1 MLCPK
6 CGATLELHEG
16 DYVCSDCRR
25 QFSGE
30 LIIIKCPVCYN
41 ELEDSDDEYYCDTC
55 GKSVSRESAVYRSNE
70 LFTSCRFEKS
80 DYDSGESDYG
90 FGESDYD
97 SGESDYGFGESDY
110 GSGESDY
117 GFGESDYDSMIDNG
131 EDICLNCTYWSVSP
145 YGASYGMICRRG
157 YPTSGPEDSCSDFVK
172 SYHFAGYG
180 DNGQYQFN
188 ETRRR
193 TANKLNYWR
202 NNR

>member
-70 LFTSCRFEKS
+70 IFNSCRFEKS
-80 DYDSGESDYG
+80 DYD
-90 FGESDYD
+90 
-97 SGESDYGFGESDY
+97 
-110 GSGESDY
+110 SGESDY